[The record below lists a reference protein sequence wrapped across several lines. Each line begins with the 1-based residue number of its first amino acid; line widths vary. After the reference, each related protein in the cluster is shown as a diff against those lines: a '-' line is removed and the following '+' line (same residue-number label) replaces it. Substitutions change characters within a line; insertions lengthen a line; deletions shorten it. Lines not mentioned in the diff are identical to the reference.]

1 MTVQKPRFIPTYFT
15 RLFALFFLVAGLSA
29 APVLGQDSGGDKQE
43 YKRAYNAARKAAQ
56 NKDYQKAYQEFS
68 RAAKL
73 AEQAGDQQVA
83 RSASKVVAQL
93 DYNFGLQA
101 MKNGQPEQAVEHF
114 NSGLESFPSFANNY
128 WGKAQALKKLDRT
141 DEAIATFEQAIST
154 GQEQGNETLVSKA
167 KAKIRDH
174 YVYLASQ
181 ALSAENVTSAA
192 ADEALNHLSALD
204 EYEIEPDASVYF
216 YRATAANAKG
226 NTQQAVDLANQ
237 ALEVSNGSRTDKA
250 KIYFLKGEALMKL
263 GNNNEARTAF
273 QNAAYGSYKQSAEH
287 YLEQLS
293 G

>member
-1 MTVQKPRFIPTYFT
+1 MTVQKYQFIPTYFT
-15 RLFALFFLVAGLSA
+15 RLFALFFLVAGFSA
-29 APVLGQDSGGDKQE
+29 APALGQSDGDKQA
-43 YKRAYNAARKAAQ
+43 YKRAYNAGREAAQ
-56 NKDYQKAYQEFS
+56 NKDYQKAYQEFT
-68 RAAKL
+68 RAADL

-83 RSASKVVAQL
+83 NSANKVVAQL

-101 MKNGQPEQAVEHF
+101 MKNGQPEQAAEHF
-114 NSGLESFPSFANNY
+114 NSGIGRHPSFANNY
-128 WGKAQALKKLDRT
+128 WGKAQALKKLDQVE
-141 DEAIATFEQAIST
+141 EAIATYEQAISA
-154 GQEQGNETLVSKA
+154 GQEQGNEDLTNKA
-167 KAKIRDH
+167 RAKIRDH

-226 NTQQAVDLANQ
+226 NPQQAVNLANQ
-237 ALEVSNGSRTDKA
+237 ALEVSRGSRTDKA

-263 GNNNEARTAF
+263 GNSNEARTAF